1 MKFRIRDILGDLIG
15 AIMVFCAAYGAMLIC
30 YGWM

>member
-1 MKFRIRDILGDLIG
+1 MKFRIRDILSDLIG
-15 AIMVFCAAYGAMLIC
+15 AIMVFGAAYGAMMIC